1 MTLNLSPN
9 LYIQAGVEHT
19 VVSYDGVGHAFW
31 KDMGQ
36 IARQEAPQAEA
47 YELATGFL
55 RVFFEAKRAAVR

>member
-1 MTLNLSPN
+1 
-9 LYIQAGVEHT
+9 
-19 VVSYDGVGHAFW
+19 
-31 KDMGQ
+31 MGQ